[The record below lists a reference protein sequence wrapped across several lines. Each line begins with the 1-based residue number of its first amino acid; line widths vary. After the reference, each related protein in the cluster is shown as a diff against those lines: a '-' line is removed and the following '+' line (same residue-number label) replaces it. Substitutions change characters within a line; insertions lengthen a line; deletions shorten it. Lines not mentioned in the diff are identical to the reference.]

1 VKLPNLTRRP
11 FVCREDGTTV
21 EFVLWVPILF
31 LIIALAVD
39 ASMAFA
45 RQSHMW
51 RIATDIGRGLSTGR
65 IKTGDIDRI
74 LAAVS
79 LGRAVYQMPTP
90 TVNGRYVTSTVT
102 VPLSSAT
109 PFGVL
114 GQITGLPL
122 TASVTMELQP
132 HVQSIH

>member
-1 VKLPNLTRRP
+1 VKQPKLTRRL
-11 FVCREDGTTV
+11 FCSREDGSTV

-31 LIIALAVD
+31 LFIALAVD

-51 RIATDIGRGLSTGR
+51 RVATDIGRGLSTGR
-65 IKTGDIDRI
+65 IKTGDINGI

-79 LGRAVYQMPTP
+79 SGSVLYQMPTP

-114 GQITGLPL
+114 GQLTDVPL